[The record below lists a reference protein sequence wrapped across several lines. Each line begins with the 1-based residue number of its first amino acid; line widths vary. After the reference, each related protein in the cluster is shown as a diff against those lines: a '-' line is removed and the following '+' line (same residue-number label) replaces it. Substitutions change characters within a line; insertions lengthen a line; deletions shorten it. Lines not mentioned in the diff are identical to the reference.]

1 MNNINYI
8 LIFVGVIFLAGV
20 LLVLIM
26 SVYKAGG
33 FVEVWETSRTQ
44 GRLNFWNFNPDPY
57 EDRLT
62 FWSLV
67 LGSIFAG
74 SSIVVNQAS
83 VQRFCSLKT
92 ITQGKW
98 SVILIAPAFFLTS
111 TLTSFMG
118 LAVFAYYDK
127 KGCDPLKGKRI
138 KNSNQLLTTFMLD
151 ELNYPGILGVF
162 LSVMYTGALS
172 TLSSAISALAAVTW
186 KDVIE
191 PYTPNLKENRK
202 TLITKVLSAVYGVL
216 AMACGLGF
224 SYVEGHVMQ
233 MTASFVRGT
242 AGPLGGMYFAGFFFP
257 WVNAIGI
264 SVGALLGFAF
274 TLWLAIGQA
283 VTKPYPPFLP
293 TTITNCTS
301 VTMATNVTTMATNM
315 ATMTTAQPI
324 KAKNVF
330 ILYRTS
336 FGWFT
341 CIGCVTT
348 MVVALV
354 VSFLT
359 GPMKGSQI
367 DPQLMY
373 PIMDYILP
381 CVPGRIRR
389 KLWCGVKY
397 DERNP
402 SENVYEE
409 GHLGASEEEKE
420 QANGV
425 LQTSKF

>member
-1 MNNINYI
+1 M
-8 LIFVGVIFLAGV
+8 IFLAGV

-33 FVEVWETSRTQ
+33 VVEVWETSRDQ
-44 GRLNFWNFNPDPY
+44 GRLNFWNFNPNPY

-67 LGSIFAG
+67 IGSIFAG
-74 SSIVVNQAS
+74 MSIVVNQAS
-83 VQRFCSLKT
+83 VQRFCSLKNE
-92 ITQGKW
+92 TQGKW
-98 SVILIAPAFFLTS
+98 SVILIGPAFFLTS
-111 TLTSFMG
+111 TLTCFTG
-118 LAVFAYYDK
+118 LAVFAYYEK
-127 KGCDPLKGKRI
+127 RGCDPLKGGRI
-138 KNSNQLLTTFMLD
+138 KNSNQLLTTFMVD
-151 ELNYPGILGVF
+151 ELNYPGVLGVF

-186 KDVIE
+186 KDCIE
-191 PYTPNLKENRK
+191 PYTPQHLKEERK

-216 AMACGLGF
+216 AIACGLGF

-264 SVGALLGFAF
+264 SVGGLVGFAF
-274 TLWLAIGQA
+274 TVWLAIGQS
-283 VTKPYPPFLP
+283 VTKPYLPFLA

-301 VTMATNVTTMATNM
+301 NTISTNVTTTLATNM
-315 ATMTTAQPI
+315 AAMTTEATT
-324 KAKNVF
+324 KAKDVF

-354 VSFLT
+354 VSFIT
-359 GPMKGSQI
+359 GPMKGREI
-367 DPQLMY
+367 DPQLMF
-373 PIMDYILP
+373 PLMDYILP
-381 CVPGRIRR
+381 CVPKRIRR
-389 KLWCGVKY
+389 KLWCGVRY
-397 DERNP
+397 DKRNTNEGGDLEG
-402 SENVYEE
+402 SQKGKEENGQVT
-409 GHLGASEEEKE
+409 LSLKRNAP
-420 QANGV
+420 
-425 LQTSKF
+425 